1 MSDCDWVVALT
12 RDSGKD
18 VRHGVQLL
26 LLDVGC
32 VVVQVMIIGREMCGF
47 GDGFQ
52 ARHFFRS
59 KFVKIF
65 YSYFHLSLSISTRV
79 VDI

>member
-18 VRHGVQLL
+18 VRHGVKLL

-32 VVVQVMIIGREMCGF
+32 VVVQVMIT
-47 GDGFQ
+47 Q
-52 ARHFFRS
+52 RS
-59 KFVKIF
+59 RTELHAKAI
-65 YSYFHLSLSISTRV
+65 L
-79 VDI
+79 